1 MQRGARF
8 QDAHARSHRS
18 NAVTTAASATPSRA
32 LSFAGRQRRARPACG
47 RSGRLSRVRG
57 GRCGRVVCSSCSQ
70 RRKELVTPGGA
81 GGAQAWQAQRHRVCT
96 LCSGLTT
103 LSEDMDSPA
112 APAGEAPGQGISSR
126 FSASIASSMSSAS
139 RSPRRARAA
148 ARLTAA
154 DRGGAGRS
162 LGGDLA
168 ESPPRSSGDEGG
180 ASRSVSASGEEERA
194 ASAPSSPPHL
204 PHDVKLGRASPGAAR
219 GGRVAPRPSAPGVAG
234 RGGAALMRPAP
245 PCAGLAARG
254 RSKGGF
260 PAEFF
265 SHGPGEGARQ
275 RRGAPRGAAYTLAR
289 GQRRPHGRRRGG
301 AERPRQ
307 PCESANGAACER
319 RAWAEAPHA

>member
-1 MQRGARF
+1 VRSPIAMQRGARF

-139 RSPRRARAA
+139 RSPRPARAA

-162 LGGDLA
+162 LGGDSA
-168 ESPPRSSGDEGG
+168 SGDEGV
-180 ASRSVSASGEEERA
+180 ASRSVSVSGEEERA

-204 PHDVKLGRASPGAAR
+204 PHDVKLGNASPGAAR
-219 GGRVAPRPSAPGVAG
+219 GGRVLGPEVAPRTSAPGVTG
-234 RGGAALMRPAP
+234 RGGAAL
-245 PCAGLAARG
+245 
-254 RSKGGF
+254 
-260 PAEFF
+260 
-265 SHGPGEGARQ
+265 
-275 RRGAPRGAAYTLAR
+275 T
-289 GQRRPHGRRRGG
+289 
-301 AERPRQ
+301 
-307 PCESANGAACER
+307 
-319 RAWAEAPHA
+319 